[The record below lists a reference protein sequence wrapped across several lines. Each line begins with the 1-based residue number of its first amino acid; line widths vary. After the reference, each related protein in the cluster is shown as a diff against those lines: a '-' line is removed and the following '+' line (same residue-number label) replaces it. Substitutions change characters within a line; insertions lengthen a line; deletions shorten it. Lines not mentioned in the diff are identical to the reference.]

1 MHRNVISARAW
12 AGRHPR
18 AIVAASLAAVLLFA
32 SVSVTPAHEAHG
44 HPARIHE
51 GTCED
56 LGAVAFRLNG
66 VGGSVDLDNAPV
78 ATPTAVN
85 SDNAYQVMVSDTTID
100 GTLDDLL
107 VSDHAVMVYESDE
120 DMQAIACGPVG
131 GAMSGD
137 TLITGLAEAGVPGHL
152 GFAHFRPDGD
162 GLAVSLIIGHAMA
175 PVSASSAIADHDHAE
190 SEDTEHEHAEDESEA
205 DHGHESEEDEHGAMA
220 TPES

>member
-1 MHRNVISARAW
+1 MHRNVINAQVWARH
-12 AGRHPR
+12 HPR
-18 AIVAASLAAVLLFA
+18 SIVAASLAAVLLFA

-51 GTCED
+51 GTCEE

-66 VGGSVDLDNAPV
+66 VGGSVDLDNAPL

-107 VSDHAVMVYESDE
+107 ASDHAVMVYESDE

-175 PVSASSAIADHDHAE
+175 PVSASGAIAD
-190 SEDTEHEHAEDESEA
+190 HEHAEDEA

-220 TPES
+220 TSES